1 MDKNRLKILPVTA
14 ILTLAMLSLLIGAAF
29 YTDSKKDIAL
39 AQTEKELPVVG
50 SLENLRSLLA
60 QYGQNN
66 DILYRG
72 MAVDESG
79 AVNNMKSTAS
89 LPAADQATDYSAT
102 NVQVE
107 GVDEG
112 DQVKTDG
119 QYIYQIN
126 NNLVQIIKAVP
137 ADQMQLIN
145 TIKFND
151 QNFAPVDLYIEGDYM
166 IVIGNTFID
175 QPGYQ
180 PAYPVDQ
187 SNLRMMPPYYHRNT
201 SLCRAVVY
209 NIKDKQNIS
218 QIRRLVLEGNYLTSR
233 LVDSKFYL
241 LSNCYLDYY
250 TIQNGTSDTG
260 VTPLCKDTIKA
271 DRFDAQDIKTIRYF
285 PGCIT
290 SNYLVAG
297 SIDLQQMEKPADINT
312 YLGGGENVYASTRNL
327 YVAASQY
334 NADVMQPYLKSEATI
349 SAQTST
355 KIFKFGMQDAKLQYE
370 GEGQVPGTIL
380 NQFSMDEYNDHF
392 RIATTY
398 GETWRNDEYTSQNNV
413 YILDK
418 DLKVTG
424 KIENI
429 APGERIYSTRFMGDR
444 AYMVTFKQVDPFF
457 VLDLA
462 DPTQPKILGKLKI
475 PGYSDY
481 LHPYDEN
488 HIIGFGKETV
498 EASGFNGESTAFYQG
513 LKIAIFDVTD
523 VSQPV
528 EMSKVVI
535 GDRGTDSELL
545 RNHKALLFSRD
556 KNLLALPVTVMTTD
570 QQNTKMNSGNIPE
583 YGGFAFQGAY
593 IYNIDLQNGLQ
604 YKGRITHLNDED
616 YLKASNYWNEAE
628 KSISRILYIGD
639 NLYTLSPAMI
649 KSNQLDSLQE
659 KQVLTLQ

>member
-1 MDKNRLKILPVTA
+1 
-14 ILTLAMLSLLIGAAF
+14 
-29 YTDSKKDIAL
+29 
-39 AQTEKELPVVG
+39 
-50 SLENLRSLLA
+50 
-60 QYGQNN
+60 
-66 DILYRG
+66 
-72 MAVDESG
+72 
-79 AVNNMKSTAS
+79 
-89 LPAADQATDYSAT
+89 
-102 NVQVE
+102 
-107 GVDEG
+107 
-112 DQVKTDG
+112 
-119 QYIYQIN
+119 
-126 NNLVQIIKAVP
+126 
-137 ADQMQLIN
+137 
-145 TIKFND
+145 
-151 QNFAPVDLYIEGDYM
+151 
-166 IVIGNTFID
+166 
-175 QPGYQ
+175 
-180 PAYPVDQ
+180 
-187 SNLRMMPPYYHRNT
+187 
-201 SLCRAVVY
+201 
-209 NIKDKQNIS
+209 
-218 QIRRLVLEGNYLTSR
+218 
-233 LVDSKFYL
+233 
-241 LSNCYLDYY
+241 
-250 TIQNGTSDTG
+250 
-260 VTPLCKDTIKA
+260 
-271 DRFDAQDIKTIRYF
+271 
-285 PGCIT
+285 
-290 SNYLVAG
+290 
-297 SIDLQQMEKPADINT
+297 
-312 YLGGGENVYASTRNL
+312 
-327 YVAASQY
+327 
-334 NADVMQPYLKSEATI
+334 
-349 SAQTST
+349 
-355 KIFKFGMQDAKLQYE
+355 
-370 GEGQVPGTIL
+370 
-380 NQFSMDEYNDHF
+380 
-392 RIATTY
+392 
-398 GETWRNDEYTSQNNV
+398 
-413 YILDK
+413 
-418 DLKVTG
+418 TG

-457 VLDLA
+457 VLDLS

-616 YLKASNYWNEAE
+616 YVKAGNYWNEAE

-639 NLYTLSPAMI
+639 TLYTLSPAMI